1 LVCNDFEVG
10 RVVEKSGYG
19 IAGGY
24 ITDGMLH
31 SSINF
36 PPGANLTYGHKNVAV
51 MICA

>member
-24 ITDGMLH
+24 ITDVMLH
-31 SSINF
+31 NSINF
-36 PPGANLTYGHKNVAV
+36 SPGTNLTYSHKDVAV

>member
-10 RVVEKSGYG
+10 RVVEKRGYV
-19 IAGGY
+19 
-24 ITDGMLH
+24 TDVMLH

-36 PPGANLTYGHKNVAV
+36 PPGAYLTYVAA

>member
-24 ITDGMLH
+24 ITDVMLH

-36 PPGANLTYGHKNVAV
+36 PPGAYLTGGHMNIAA

>member
-1 LVCNDFEVG
+1 LFTVG

-24 ITDGMLH
+24 ITDVMLQ
-31 SSINF
+31 SSIKF
-36 PPGANLTYGHKNVAV
+36 PPGAYLTYGHKNVAV